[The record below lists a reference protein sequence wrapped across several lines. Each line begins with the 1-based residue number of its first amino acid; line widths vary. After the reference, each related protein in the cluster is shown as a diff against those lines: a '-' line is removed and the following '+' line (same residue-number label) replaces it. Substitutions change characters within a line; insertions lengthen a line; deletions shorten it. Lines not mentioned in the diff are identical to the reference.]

1 MPVAYLRIVCA
12 KIAGT
17 GKFSVQQIFSFNGEK
32 FLCANFFTEKQINE
46 PAERKNSPEKNAA
59 VRRKTWEMSAPVNQL
74 SACTQ
79 LEQSGNIKLR
89 HRISSLSHRETDVK
103 RVQAHPPFYGNRPR
117 RQQEGHLRDQQD

>member
-59 VRRKTWEMSAPVNQL
+59 VRWKTWEMSA
-74 SACTQ
+74 A
-79 LEQSGNIKLR
+79 
-89 HRISSLSHRETDVK
+89 
-103 RVQAHPPFYGNRPR
+103 
-117 RQQEGHLRDQQD
+117 RQPTIGLHTVGAKWKH

>member
-46 PAERKNSPEKNAA
+46 PAERKNSPEKREA
-59 VRRKTWEMSAPVNQL
+59 VGARVILHGFLGTLDLGRK
-74 SACTQ
+74 
-79 LEQSGNIKLR
+79 I
-89 HRISSLSHRETDVK
+89 
-103 RVQAHPPFYGNRPR
+103 
-117 RQQEGHLRDQQD
+117 